1 MGKCQ
6 SEFATE
12 LRTPQTGI
20 PCSVTPISRQPKS
33 TAGLQLLFDQLFT
46 WPTDQ
51 PRHATLI
58 DDDPV
63 KSDRPRFRWKF
74 AGQRISSLSIHRQQ
88 ANIEVHFAGN
98 FLCFS
103 AWSRWRMLPDCRYCV
118 FEPRITTNNHEFH
131 AHIRVHS
138 MFDVRL
144 FSANL
149 TAQRI

>member
-20 PCSVTPISRQPKS
+20 PCSVTPITRQPKS

-63 KSDRPRFRWKF
+63 KSDRPRFRWKI
-74 AGQRISSLSIHRQQ
+74 ARERLPTTVYIDNKEISR
-88 ANIEVHFAGN
+88 
-98 FLCFS
+98 FS
-103 AWSRWRMLPDCRYCV
+103 FVEKLGRGSRPY
-118 FEPRITTNNHEFH
+118 F
-131 AHIRVHS
+131 
-138 MFDVRL
+138 
-144 FSANL
+144 
-149 TAQRI
+149 